1 MKNHIF
7 KILFLP
13 ILFISCGDTT
23 ENPDYL
29 KMSVSVDKRIE
40 DLMNRMSLY
49 EKACQMNQF
58 VGIEHM
64 KKAEKD
70 LSEEDKKKSDTKGFY
85 KGVFSDDVKQMVID
99 GKIGSFLHVLTAEE
113 ANYLQELAYQ
123 SKLKIPLLIAID
135 AIHGNALYEGA
146 TVYPSPIT
154 IASTWN
160 ESNSYEVGKQT
171 AFEMRSTGSHWALTP
186 NIDVMRDARWGR
198 VGETFGED
206 PHLVTQM
213 GTAMINGLQQDDFSG
228 TNKVIACAKHL
239 VAGSEPINGL
249 NFSPMDISQRT
260 LNEIYLPPYKSAV
273 NAGVF
278 SIMSA
283 HNEVNGIPSHSNKK
297 LMSDLI
303 RDRWGF
309 KGFYVSDWLDIER
322 LETIHRVARNFKEAI
337 SLAVDA
343 GIDMHMHGPN
353 FPELVVELVNEDK
366 LSADRV
372 DFACS
377 KILEAKFK
385 LGLFENRFVDENS
398 ISEKIFNQ
406 SHRKTALKL
415 AREGIVLLKNND
427 VLPLKNS
434 QNSKNKILVTGPN
447 ANNQSILGDWH
458 MPQPDENVYTVF
470 EGINQIGSE
479 MGYVVHYH
487 NSNENIKRI
496 SDDDIINTI
505 EIASQYD
512 IVIVVVGD
520 NSMRYKW
527 NQKTAGENTA
537 RADLNLAGK
546 QLDLVRR
553 LNQLENNVIVVYV
566 NGRPIS
572 EPWISENINAI
583 IEAWEPGSFG
593 GLAVG
598 EIIFGKTNP
607 SGKLPLTI
615 ARSVGQLKMFYN
627 HKPSMYYRDY
637 AIQTNRPL
645 YSFGY
650 GLSYTKFH
658 IGEPKLKSSKFEE
671 DILSVSVEVKNI
683 GNVDGDEI
691 VQLYISDK
699 YSSVTRPVKELK
711 EFKRVSLKPD
721 ESKVII
727 FELDKSA
734 FAFYDLDMDYIIEAG
749 EFDIHVGNSSR
760 DEDLKTINLS
770 IEKTIYL
777 ND

>member
-1 MKNHIF
+1 MKNHIL
-7 KILFLP
+7 KLLLLP
-13 ILFISCGDTT
+13 IFFISCI
-23 ENPDYL
+23 ENQENADYL
-29 KMSVSVDKRIE
+29 NMSVPVDKRIE

-64 KKAEKD
+64 KKSEMD
-70 LSEEDKKKSDTKGFY
+70 LSDEDMKKSDTKGFY
-85 KGVFSDDVKQMVID
+85 KGVFSDDVKQMIID
-99 GKIGSFLHVLTAEE
+99 GKIGSFLHVLTAKE
-113 ANYLQELAYQ
+113 ANYLQDLAYK
-123 SKLKIPLLIAID
+123 SILKIPLIIAID
-135 AIHGNALYEGA
+135 AIHGNALYKGA
-146 TVYPSPIT
+146 TVYPSPIA
-154 IASTWN
+154 IASTWD
-160 ESNSYEVGKQT
+160 ETNSYNVGKQT

-206 PHLVTQM
+206 THLVTQM

-228 TNKVIACAKHL
+228 ANKVIACAKHL

-260 LNEIYLPPYKSAV
+260 LNEIYLPPYKGAV

-278 SIMSA
+278 SIMAA

-297 LMSDLI
+297 LMTDLI
-303 RDRWGF
+303 RNKWDF

-322 LETIHRVARNFKEAI
+322 LETIHRVASNFKQAVY
-337 SLAVDA
+337 LAVDA
-343 GIDMHMHGPN
+343 GVDMHMHGPN
-353 FPELVVELVNEDK
+353 FPEMVVELVNEGK
-366 LSADRV
+366 LSVHRV
-372 DFACS
+372 DYACS

-385 LGLFENRFVDENS
+385 LGLFENRFVDESS
-398 ISEKIFNQ
+398 ISEIIFNET
-406 SHRKTALKL
+406 HKNTALKL

-470 EGINQIGSE
+470 EGINQIGTE
-479 MGYVVHYH
+479 MGYVVDFH
-487 NSNENIKRI
+487 NSNENIKKI
-496 SDDDIINTI
+496 SENDIINTI
-505 EIASQYD
+505 EIAGQYD

-537 RADLNLAGK
+537 RAELNLAGK

-553 LNQLENNVIVVYV
+553 LKKLEKNVIVVYV

-615 ARSVGQLKMFYN
+615 ARTVGQLKMFYN

-637 AIQTNRPL
+637 AIQSNKPL

-650 GLSYTKFH
+650 GLSYTKFQ

-671 DILSVSVEVKNI
+671 EILSVSVEVKNI
-683 GNVDGDEI
+683 GNVAGDEI

-711 EFKRVSLKPD
+711 EFQRVSLKPN
-721 ESKVII
+721 ESKVIT
-727 FELDKSA
+727 FEIDKSA
-734 FAFYDLDMDYIIEAG
+734 FAFYDLDMNFIIEAG
-749 EFDIHVGNSSR
+749 EFEIHVGNSSK

>member
-64 KKAEKD
+64 KKAETD

-113 ANYLQELAYQ
+113 ANYLQGLAYK

-135 AIHGNALYEGA
+135 AIHGNALYKGA
-146 TVYPSPIT
+146 TVYPSPIA
-154 IASTWN
+154 IASTWD
-160 ESNSYEVGKQT
+160 ETNSYDVGKQT

-228 TNKVIACAKHL
+228 ANKVIACAKHL
-239 VAGSEPINGL
+239 IAGSEPINGL

-260 LNEIYLPPYKSAV
+260 LNEIFLPPYKSAV

-278 SIMSA
+278 SIMAA

-297 LMSDLI
+297 LMTNLI
-303 RDRWGF
+303 RGRWDF

-322 LETIHRVARNFKEAI
+322 LETIHRVARNFKEAVH
-337 SLAVDA
+337 LAVDA

-353 FPELVVELVNEDK
+353 FPELVVELVNEGK

-372 DFACS
+372 NYSCS

-385 LGLFENRFVDENS
+385 LGLFENRFVDESS
-398 ISEKIFNQ
+398 ISEKIFNEA
-406 SHRKTALKL
+406 HRNTALKL

-427 VLPLKNS
+427 ILPIKNP

-593 GLAVG
+593 GLALG
-598 EIIFGKTNP
+598 EVIFGKINP

-615 ARSVGQLKMFYN
+615 ARTVGQLKMFYN

-637 AIQTNRPL
+637 VIQSNKPL

-650 GLSYTKFH
+650 GLSYTKFQ
-658 IGEPKLKSSKFEE
+658 ISEPKLKSSKFEE

-683 GNVDGDEI
+683 GNVAGDEI

-699 YSSVTRPVKELK
+699 YSSVARPVKELK
-711 EFKRVSLKPD
+711 EFQRVSLKPD
-721 ESKVII
+721 ESKVIT

-734 FAFYDLDMDYIIEAG
+734 FAFYDLDMNYVVEAG

-760 DEDLKTINLS
+760 DEDLKKINLS

>member
-1 MKNHIF
+1 MKNQIF
-7 KILFLP
+7 KLLFLP
-13 ILFISCGDTT
+13 ILFISCNDSI

-29 KMSVSVDKRIE
+29 NMSVPIDKRTE

-64 KKAEKD
+64 KKAEID
-70 LSEEDKKKSDTKGFY
+70 LSDEDMKKSDTKGFY
-85 KGVFSDDVKQMVID
+85 KGVFSDDVKQMIID
-99 GKIGSFLHVLTAEE
+99 GKIGSFLHVLTAKE

-135 AIHGNALYEGA
+135 AIHGNALYKGA
-146 TVYPSPIT
+146 TVYPSPIA
-154 IASTWN
+154 IASTWD
-160 ESNSYEVGKQT
+160 ETNSYNVGKQT

-206 PHLVTQM
+206 PYLVTQM

-228 TNKVIACAKHL
+228 ANKVIACAKHL

-260 LNEIYLPPYKSAV
+260 LNEIYLPPYKGAV

-278 SIMSA
+278 SIMAA

-297 LMSDLI
+297 LMTDLI
-303 RDRWGF
+303 RNKWDF

-322 LETIHRVARNFKEAI
+322 LETIHRVASNFKQAVH
-337 SLAVDA
+337 LAVDA

-353 FPELVVELVNEDK
+353 FPELVVELVNEGK
-366 LSADRV
+366 LSEKRV
-372 DFACS
+372 NYACS

-385 LGLFENRFVDENS
+385 LGLFENRFVDESS
-398 ISEKIFNQ
+398 ISKRIFNEA
-406 SHRKTALKL
+406 HRNTALKL
-415 AREGIVLLKNND
+415 AREGIVLLKNNN
-427 VLPLKNS
+427 VLPLNKPK
-434 QNSKNKILVTGPN
+434 NSKNKILVTGPN

-458 MPQPDENVYTVF
+458 MPQPEKNVYTVF

-479 MGYVVHYH
+479 MGYVVDYH
-487 NSNENIKRI
+487 NSNENIKKI

-553 LNQLENNVIVVYV
+553 LKELEKNVIVVYV

-598 EIIFGKTNP
+598 EVIFGKINP

-615 ARSVGQLKMFYN
+615 ARTVGQLKMFYN
-627 HKPSMYYRDY
+627 HKPSMYFRDY
-637 AIQTNRPL
+637 AIQTNKPL

-650 GLSYTKFH
+650 GLSYTKFQ
-658 IGEPKLKSSKFEE
+658 ISRPELINSKFEE
-671 DILSVSVEVKNI
+671 EILSVSVEVKNI
-683 GNVDGDEI
+683 GNVAGDEI

-699 YSSVTRPVKELK
+699 YSSVTRSVKELK
-711 EFKRVSLKPD
+711 EFQRVSLKPD
-721 ESKVII
+721 ESKVIT

-734 FAFYDLDMDYIIEAG
+734 FAFYDLDMNFIIEAG
-749 EFDIHVGNSSR
+749 EFEIHVGNSSR